1 MTTPKTS
8 HRFGYLLFM
17 GLVFVGPAA
26 VTIGATAF
34 AQPAP
39 STSASTTA
47 ASPERLDY
55 QLGSADK
62 LRITVFGEDGLTGE
76 YAVTSNG
83 MISFPLIGEVDA
95 VGHTLGQVR
104 EEIRSRLAAGY
115 LRDPRVAIEV
125 IDFRTFYILGEV
137 NKPGE
142 YPYRANL
149 TLDQA
154 VATAGGFT
162 YRAARKRIM
171 LRHPGEQSDSKLAL
185 EKDHV
190 IPIAPGDTVRV
201 LERFF

>member
-1 MTTPKTS
+1 MTMPKTS
-8 HRFGYLLFM
+8 HRFGYRLLA
-17 GLVFVGPAA
+17 GLSA
-26 VTIGATAF
+26 VAIGATAF
-34 AQPAP
+34 GQSAP
-39 STSASTTA
+39 SASAPPSTPVV
-47 ASPERLDY
+47 SPERLDY

-62 LRITVFGEDGLTGE
+62 LRITVFGEDGMTGE

-104 EEIRSRLAAGY
+104 DEIRSRLAAGY

-125 IDFRTFYILGEV
+125 VDFRTFYILGEV

-162 YRAARKRIM
+162 YRAARHRIM
-171 LRHPGEQSDSKLAL
+171 LRHPGERLDSKLAL

-190 IPIAPGDTVRV
+190 IPVAPGDTVRV